1 MDVRSR
7 LTILFD
13 PPFWIGLY
21 AREEAGQY
29 EVCKIPFG
37 AEPSDAEVYEFL
49 LRHRYAL
56 RFSPRLEGDPAVE
69 RSLHPKRLQRKI
81 RAELQ
86 NKGIGTKAQQALQL
100 QREQSKRAKKIRTRE
115 QREAEIQRRF
125 TLRREKKKARHRGR

>member
-1 MDVRSR
+1 M
-7 LTILFD
+7 
-13 PPFWIGLY
+13 
-21 AREEAGQY
+21 
-29 EVCKIPFG
+29 
-37 AEPSDAEVYEFL
+37 
-49 LRHRYAL
+49 
-56 RFSPRLEGDPAVE
+56 E

-125 TLRREKKKARHRGR
+125 TLHREKKKAKHRGR

>member
-1 MDVRSR
+1 MDVWSR

-49 LRHRYAL
+49 LRYRYAL
-56 RFSPRLEGDPAVE
+56 RFSPRLEGDPTVE

-100 QREQSKRAKKIRTRE
+100 QREEQKLERKTHTRE
-115 QREAEIQRRF
+115 QRDAEKQLKFDRRQQK
-125 TLRREKKKARHRGR
+125 RKEKHRGR